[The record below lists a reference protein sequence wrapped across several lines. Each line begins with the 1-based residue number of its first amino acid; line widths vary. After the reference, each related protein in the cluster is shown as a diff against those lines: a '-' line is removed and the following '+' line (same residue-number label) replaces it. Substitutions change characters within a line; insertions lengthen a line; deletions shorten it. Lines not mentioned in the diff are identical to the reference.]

1 MARYLFAFN
10 GPLPLP
16 ANDLRLIQQ
25 QTQLLDTS
33 RRTVLVEVDAEQNIQ
48 RLAQQLPDW
57 TVSTENFTPVPGTRQ
72 TIRDK
77 LN

>member
-16 ANDLRLIQQ
+16 ADDLRLIEQ

-33 RRTVLVEVDAEQNIQ
+33 RRTVLVEADAEQRVQ

-57 TVSTENFTPVPGTRQ
+57 TVSPETTLPIPSTRP
-72 TIRDK
+72 TVRNKPD
-77 LN
+77 

>member
-16 ANDLRLIQQ
+16 ADDLRLIQQ

-33 RRTVLVEVDAEQNIQ
+33 RRTVLVDADTEQHIQ
-48 RLAQQLPDW
+48 SLAQQLPDW
-57 TVSTENFTPVPGTRQ
+57 TVSPEIVVPIPGTRP
-72 TIRDK
+72 TVRSTPD
-77 LN
+77 

>member
-16 ANDLRLIQQ
+16 ADDLRLIEQ

-33 RRTVLVEVDAEQNIQ
+33 RRTVLVEVNTEHQIQ
-48 RLAQQLPDW
+48 SLAQQLPNW
-57 TVSTENFTPVPGTRQ
+57 TVSAENFTPVPGTKQ
-72 TIRDK
+72 TIRDNLK
-77 LN
+77 

>member
-16 ANDLRLIQQ
+16 ADDLRLIEQ

-33 RRTVLVEVDAEQNIQ
+33 RRTVLVEAEAEQHIQ
-48 RLAQQLPDW
+48 HLAQQLPDW
-57 TVSTENFTPVPGTRQ
+57 TVSPESVIPIPSTRP
-72 TIRDK
+72 TVRNK
-77 LN
+77 PS